1 MVDPK
6 LARAYGTLAGFGF
19 LGVAVLGLPSTML
32 LEPEPEPSAYLL
44 TLVGALSGLLC
55 LALPWERLDPRWL
68 HLVGIVAIAEAA
80 AAVVVFGQA
89 YVVFF
94 FLIAVFVAYFAPD
107 GKVLAL
113 HLGLICVALF
123 GPVVYGPE
131 SARTALSVALVTA
144 PVLLLTA
151 GLFAYLRQ
159 KMVHDRRAYH
169 RFAEQTLVL
178 STQIAGRPVAPSRA
192 ISRPEPAPPLAD
204 VRPPRPVVAVA
215 AALVGIPLF
224 AGSLA
229 AAGVTLPELANG
241 PFEEVGIDLPNQ
253 EDEERSEAPESG
265 PAPAAAPE
273 AAQPG
278 KEPSR
283 AVQRDDAAGPSPG
296 DAQAGAPAPGTG
308 EQPPAAPEAPQPAPT
323 EPGASDPQA
332 EPPAGEPSPTPLKDL
347 LDGATDGLEGL
358 FGGSDR

>member
-19 LGVAVLGLPSTML
+19 LGVAVLGLPSTLL
-32 LEPEPEPSAYLL
+32 LEPEPEPSDYLL
-44 TLVGALSGLLC
+44 TLAGALTGLVC
-55 LALPWERLDPRWL
+55 LGLPWERIGPRWL

-80 AAVVVFGQA
+80 AAVAVFGQP

-107 GKVLAL
+107 ARALAL

-123 GPVVYGPE
+123 GPVLYGPE
-131 SARTALSVALVTA
+131 DARTALNVALVTA

-178 STQIAGRPVAPSRA
+178 STQIAGRPVGPAGV
-192 ISRPEPAPPLAD
+192 ISRPEPAPPLAE
-204 VRPPRPVVAVA
+204 VRPPRPLVAAA

-224 AGSLA
+224 AGGLA
-229 AAGVTLPELANG
+229 AAGVTLPELAND
-241 PFEEVGIDLPNQ
+241 PFEEVGVDLPNQ
-253 EDEERSEAPESG
+253 EEEERSMP
-265 PAPAAAPE
+265 PAPAPASGQPE
-273 AAQPG
+273 PDVRD
-278 KEPSR
+278 R
-283 AVQRDDAAGPSPG
+283 AGQRQKGASSAAG
-296 DAQAGAPAPGTG
+296 GAPAGA
-308 EQPPAAPEAPQPAPT
+308 QPTDAAEPAPLEPEASQPVPG
-323 EPGASDPQA
+323 EPHETRPQA
-332 EPPAGEPSPTPLKDL
+332 EPLPTDPPSPSPLEDL
-347 LDGATDGLEGL
+347 LDGATKGLQDL
-358 FGGSDR
+358 LGGPR